1 MSKVTYYLVYIWFW
15 LNSLLPF
22 WLLYRVSD
30 FFYFFLYHVAG
41 YRKKVVRENLKN
53 SFPEKTQTELREI
66 ERRYYH
72 YLADYMMESMKMMR
86 LTKEEMLKRM
96 KFHGIDLYLRLMEE
110 HGGIVVAMPH
120 YANFE
125 WTLGMKIL
133 MKPEDVAV
141 QVYKPLRNKYMDK
154 MFQNIR
160 SRFGGY
166 NVAKHS
172 AVRETVRLKRDGK
185 KMVLALIADQ
195 APSWSDVAYWT
206 TFLNQDTDF
215 MNGSE
220 RFAKLLNFPM
230 MYCDIK
236 KTKRGYCEATFELM
250 SDKPKETA
258 DGQLTEMFVR
268 RVEQTILRDPAYW
281 LWSHK
286 RWKHK
291 REHAAEN

>member
-30 FFYFFLYHVAG
+30 FFYFFLYHVVG

-96 KFHGIDLYLRLMEE
+96 KFHGIDLYLRLIEE

-268 RVEQTILRDPAYW
+268 RIEQTILRDPAYW

>member
-96 KFHGIDLYLRLMEE
+96 KFHGIDLYLRLIEE

>member
-96 KFHGIDLYLRLMEE
+96 KFHGIDLYLRLIEE

-195 APSWSDVAYWT
+195 APSWSDVSYWT

>member
-1 MSKVTYYLVYIWFW
+1 MSKLTYYLVYIWFW

-22 WLLYRVSD
+22 PLLYRVSD
-30 FFYFFLYHVAG
+30 IFYFFLYHVAG
-41 YRKKVVRENLKN
+41 YRKKVVRENLRN
-53 SFPEKTQTELREI
+53 AFPEKTPEELKKI
-66 ERRYYH
+66 EKRYYH
-72 YLADYMMESMKMMR
+72 YLADYMMESMKMMKIS
-86 LTKEEMLKRM
+86 KEELLKRM
-96 KFHGIDLYLRLMEE
+96 RFSGKELYLGLIEK
-110 HGGIVVAMPH
+110 HGGVVVAMPH
-120 YANFE
+120 YGNFE
-125 WTLGMKIL
+125 WTLAMKIL

-141 QVYKPLRNKYMDK
+141 QVYKPLRNKYMDV

-166 NVAKHS
+166 NVPKHS
-172 AVRETVRLKRDGK
+172 AVRETVRLKRNGK

-206 TFLNQDTDF
+206 DFLNQDTDF

-220 RFAKLLNFPM
+220 RFAKLLNFPL

-236 KTKRGYCEATFELM
+236 KDRRGYCEATFELM

-258 DGQLTEMFVR
+258 DGELTEMFVR

-291 REHAAEN
+291 RENAAKN

>member
-53 SFPEKTQTELREI
+53 SFPKKTQTELREI

-96 KFHGIDLYLRLMEE
+96 KFHGIDLYLRLIEE

>member
-1 MSKVTYYLVYIWFW
+1 MSKVTYYLVYAWFW

-30 FFYFFLYHVAG
+30 FFCFFLYYVAG

-53 SFPEKTQTELREI
+53 SFPEKTRAELREI

-96 KFHGIDLYLRLMEE
+96 KFRGIDLYLRLMEE

-154 MFQNIR
+154 MFRNIR

-258 DGQLTEMFVR
+258 DGELTEMFVR

>member
-96 KFHGIDLYLRLMEE
+96 KFHGIDLYLRLIEE

-230 MYCDIK
+230 VYCDIK

>member
-30 FFYFFLYHVAG
+30 FFYFFLYHVAE

-86 LTKEEMLKRM
+86 LTKEGMLKRM

>member
-30 FFYFFLYHVAG
+30 FFYFFLYHVVG

-96 KFHGIDLYLRLMEE
+96 KFHGIDLYLRLIEE

-258 DGQLTEMFVR
+258 DGELTEMFVR

>member
-30 FFYFFLYHVAG
+30 FFYFFLYHVVG

-96 KFHGIDLYLRLMEE
+96 KFHGIDLYLRLIEE

>member
-96 KFHGIDLYLRLMEE
+96 KFHGIDLYLRLMEK

-154 MFQNIR
+154 MFRNIR

-258 DGQLTEMFVR
+258 DGELTEMFVR

>member
-1 MSKVTYYLVYIWFW
+1 MSKITYYLVYAWFW

-22 WLLYRVSD
+22 RVLYWVSD
-30 FFYFFLYHVAG
+30 VFCFFLYYVAG
-41 YRKKVVRENLKN
+41 YRKKVVRQNLQN
-53 SFPEKTQTELREI
+53 SFPDKTPKELKEI
-66 ERRYYH
+66 ERRFYH

-86 LTKEEMLKRM
+86 ISKEEMLKRM
-96 KFHGIDLYLRLMEE
+96 SFRGKELYLRLMEE
-110 HGGIVVAMPH
+110 HGGVVVAMPH
-120 YANFE
+120 YGNFE

-133 MKPEDVAV
+133 MKSEDVAV
-141 QVYKPLRNKYMDK
+141 QVYKPLRNRYMDV

-160 SRFGGY
+160 SRFGGH
-166 NVAKHS
+166 NVPKHS

-195 APSWSDVAYWT
+195 APSWSDVVYWT

-220 RFAKLLNFPM
+220 RFAKLLNFPLL
-230 MYCDIK
+230 YCDIRK
-236 KTKRGYCEATFELM
+236 DKRGYCEATFELI
-250 SDKPKETA
+250 SDKPKETT
-258 DGQLTEMFVR
+258 DGELTEMFVR

-291 REHAAEN
+291 REYAAEN

>member
-1 MSKVTYYLVYIWFW
+1 MSKVAYYLVYIWFW

>member
-53 SFPEKTQTELREI
+53 SFPEKAQTELREI

-96 KFHGIDLYLRLMEE
+96 KFHGIDLYLRLIEE

-133 MKPEDVAV
+133 MKSEDVAV